1 LSLQKTKHLLKA
13 GITLVTAVPSVSLY
27 LFGSVLNRFRSK
39 KSIGMLVRSSGEHL
53 HVLKTMAASGKL
65 EASIEEVFP
74 LNQVRQAHTT
84 SESGRV
90 VGKVVMSV
98 D

>member
-1 LSLQKTKHLLKA
+1 
-13 GITLVTAVPSVSLY
+13 
-27 LFGSVLNRFRSK
+27 
-39 KSIGMLVRSSGEHL
+39 MLVRSSGEHL
-53 HVLKTMAASGKL
+53 HLLKTMAASGKL